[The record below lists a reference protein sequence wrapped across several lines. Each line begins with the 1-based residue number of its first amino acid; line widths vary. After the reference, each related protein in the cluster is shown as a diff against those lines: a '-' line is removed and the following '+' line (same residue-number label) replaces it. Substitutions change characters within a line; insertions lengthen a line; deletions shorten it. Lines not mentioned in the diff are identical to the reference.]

1 MTYGSIREYT
11 TAMLKRYLGA
21 RKKEKSKLLSE
32 FCAVTGYHR
41 KAAVRL
47 LSRSPG
53 GKDRRGRQSQY
64 GLPVTN
70 ALRKLWEASDHLCS
84 KRLAP
89 FIPELVDAL
98 ERHGELT
105 MEPDVRELL
114 LRVSASTIDRLL
126 RPYRRRSLR
135 RPYSY
140 STSSHKLKGRI
151 PLRTFS
157 EWKDVQPGSVQADLV
172 LHCGETTQGFYIT
185 TLMVVDVAT
194 GWQECFPIWGKGQ
207 ERVRGGVHRVRQRLP
222 FPMREL
228 HTDNGGEFINK
239 ALYPYCMRHDIRF
252 TRGRPYKKNDQAWVE
267 QRNWTVVRRLVGYHR
282 YSTRPAYVQ
291 MGRLYTLV
299 RQYFNF
305 FQPIGKVISKER
317 VGAKVI
323 KRYDVAKTPYQR
335 ILEAGVMEESK
346 RHSLEMEY
354 LSLNPA
360 LLRSK
365 IEQALE
371 ALWRL
376 SESELQQR
384 WDSVPTTINEDL
396 NETLGNI

>member
-47 LSRSPG
+47 LSHSPG

-64 GLPVTN
+64 GLPVTH

-89 FIPELVDAL
+89 FIPDLVDAL

-105 MEPDVRELL
+105 MEPGVRELL

-140 STSSHKLKGRI
+140 STSSYKLKGQI

-172 LHCGETTQGFYIT
+172 LHCGETTQGFYINYP
-185 TLMVVDVAT
+185 D
-194 GWQECFPIWGKGQ
+194 
-207 ERVRGGVHRVRQRLP
+207 GGGCSHRVARMLPHLGKRPGEGTWWSPPGASAPSVSDARAAYRQR
-222 FPMREL
+222 
-228 HTDNGGEFINK
+228 G
-239 ALYPYCMRHDIRF
+239 
-252 TRGRPYKKNDQAWVE
+252 
-267 QRNWTVVRRLVGYHR
+267 
-282 YSTRPAYVQ
+282 
-291 MGRLYTLV
+291 
-299 RQYFNF
+299 
-305 FQPIGKVISKER
+305 
-317 VGAKVI
+317 
-323 KRYDVAKTPYQR
+323 
-335 ILEAGVMEESK
+335 
-346 RHSLEMEY
+346 
-354 LSLNPA
+354 
-360 LLRSK
+360 
-365 IEQALE
+365 
-371 ALWRL
+371 
-376 SESELQQR
+376 
-384 WDSVPTTINEDL
+384 
-396 NETLGNI
+396 